1 LKSSIKQISEIS
13 GFSPAT
19 VSNVMN
25 NKKGVNKET
34 AERILKIAR
43 EVGYIN
49 ESRISNIKLV
59 IYKKNGLVVSD
70 TPFFSSL
77 IEGVE
82 RESRAN
88 DFETVI
94 CNINEQDDDF
104 EQMRSQI
111 LSDHTSGILLL
122 ATELTA
128 EDAKAFKN
136 ASAPLVMLDGWFEE
150 MTFDTVLINNT
161 DSVYN
166 AVKYLVQKGHRK
178 IGYLASNVRIRN
190 FYYREMGYKRALE
203 NSSIPLNPAYTVE
216 LPPTMDGAYKS
227 MLEYLDKKPELPTAF
242 FADNDIIAFGAMK
255 ALKQNGYKIPND
267 ISIIGF
273 DDMPFCEISSPS
285 LTTIRVF
292 KQEMGQTAVK
302 RLIDKMKSDS
312 NISTKIQICTEFIE
326 RDSVKDLTK

>member
-1 LKSSIKQISEIS
+1 MKSSIKQISEIS

-49 ESRISNIKLV
+49 ESHISSIKLV

-70 TPFFSSL
+70 TPFFSLL
-77 IEGVE
+77 IEGIE

-88 DFETVI
+88 DLETVI
-94 CNINEQDDDF
+94 CNIDEQDEDF

-122 ATELTA
+122 ATELAA
-128 EDAKAFKN
+128 EDVKLFKN
-136 ASAPLVMLDGWFEE
+136 AAAPLVMLDGWFEE

-166 AVKYLVQKGHRK
+166 AVKYLVQKGHRE

-190 FYYREMGYKRALE
+190 FYYREMGYKRALQ
-203 NSSIPLNPAYTVE
+203 NSGIPLNPAYTAE
-216 LPPTMDGAYKS
+216 LTPTMDGAYKS
-227 MLEYLDKKPELPTAF
+227 MLEYLEKKPELPTAF

-255 ALKQNGYKIPND
+255 ALKQKGYKIPND
-267 ISIIGF
+267 VSIIGF

-312 NISTKIQICTEFIE
+312 GISTKIQICTEFIE